1 MFIENKYYR
10 WYCSLVERS
19 KSRAAP
25 PIVEKHHIIP
35 RSFGGSNEKA
45 NLAVLTPREHLI
57 AHQLLIRCTAGEQK
71 RKMSYALWRMCNISR
86 YSAKATS
93 RIYETARKEFLVALS
108 LRPVRVV
115 SEETR
120 QKQSKAL
127 KGRKTPWSANNFKNL
142 EHNGNAKVW
151 DVTLVDGSVT
161 RMVGAEFAKFCKD
174 NNISQGN
181 ISTYGKSKGVSAVCL
196 GRYYD
201 LIKSNQ

>member
-10 WYCSLVERS
+10 WYCTLIERS

-35 RSFGGSNEKA
+35 KSFGGSNEKA

-57 AHQLLIRCTAGEQK
+57 AHQLLLRCTAGDQK
-71 RKMSYALWRMCNISR
+71 MKMSYALWLMCNYNRS
-86 YSAKATS
+86 SAKVTS
-93 RIYETARKEFLVALS
+93 RIYENARKTFCAA
-108 LRPVRVV
+108 
-115 SEETR
+115 
-120 QKQSKAL
+120 QSKAF

-181 ISTYGKSKGVSAVCL
+181 ITTYGKSKGVSAVCL

-201 LIKSNQ
+201 LIKTHQYQLLGSCNGS